1 MPLLPTVMTTHWGIE
16 VERGNVPGFT
26 FIHKFGEAADI
37 DTADGFADIWDGATD
52 TISGFTKTPSY
63 TYSSTADID
72 SIVSSNASD
81 TTALT
86 LLGLDTNFAL
96 VEQTKNL
103 NGQTR
108 VPLDT
113 ALVRLF
119 RMENTGAVPF
129 VGNVFGYV
137 DGTLTAGVPNTEADV
152 RAIIQIGNEQTLMA
166 IYTVPAGITGF
177 MLQWYASASKKKD
190 QLSDIELLFRP
201 SGGVFQ
207 LKHVSSLAATGSSKV
222 WHEYSIPL
230 VLSAKTDVA
239 LRADASK
246 DNGAVSGGYDIVL
259 VDD

>member
-16 VERGNVPGFT
+16 VERGNMPGFS
-26 FIHKFGEAADI
+26 FIQKFGEAADI
-37 DTADGFADIWDGATD
+37 DTADGFADIWDGATE
-52 TISGFTKTPSY
+52 TISGFTKTPAY
-63 TYSSTADID
+63 TYSSTANID
-72 SIVSSNASD
+72 SMVSSSASD

-108 VPLDT
+108 VALDT

-119 RMENTGAVPF
+119 RMKNAGAVPF

-137 DGTLTAGVPNTEADV
+137 DGDLTAGIPNTEADV
-152 RAIIQIGNEQTLMA
+152 RAIIQIAREQTLMVL
-166 IYTVPAGITGF
+166 YTVPADTTGYL
-177 MLQWYASASKKKD
+177 LQWYASASKKKD
-190 QLSDIELLFRP
+190 QLSDVELLFRP
-201 SGGVFQ
+201 FGGVFQ

-222 WHEYSIPL
+222 QHDYSIPL
-230 VLSAKTDVA
+230 VLAAKTDVV
-239 LRADASK
+239 LRADTSK
-246 DNGAVSGGYDIVL
+246 DNGAVSGGFDIVL

>member
-1 MPLLPTVMTTHWGIE
+1 MAELPTVMTTHWGID
-16 VERGNVPGFT
+16 VERGNVPGFS
-26 FIHKFGEAADI
+26 FIQKFGEAADI
-37 DTADGFADIWDGATD
+37 DTADGFADVWDGATD
-52 TISGFTKTPSY
+52 TIAGFTKTPTY

-72 SIVSSNASD
+72 SIVSSSASD

-86 LLGLDTNFAL
+86 LLGLDTNFAF

-108 VPLDT
+108 VALDT
-113 ALVRLF
+113 SLVRLY
-119 RMENTGAVPF
+119 RMKNAGAVPF

-137 DGTLTAGVPNTEADV
+137 NGDLTAGVPNTEADV
-152 RAIIQIGNEQTLMA
+152 RAIIQIGNEQTLMI
-166 IYTVPAGITGF
+166 IYTVAADTTGF
-177 MLQWYASASKKKD
+177 LLQWYASASKKKD
-190 QLSDIELLFRP
+190 QLSDVQLLFRP

-222 WHEYSIPL
+222 QHGYSLPL

-246 DNGAVSGGYDIVL
+246 DNGAVSGGFDIVL